1 MSYFLNIDKVN
12 PEQIAAIDDQE
23 NQISYGELIDFSDQ
37 LGDIIKSRSI
47 VFHFSENSVVSLSF
61 YIACM
66 NMKAVPLL
74 LSPQT
79 DVVLIQSLLEKYQPN
94 YIIAPERICQNFQGE
109 VLKESGDYKLI
120 QQHDSVHQLYEE
132 LSLLLPTSGS
142 TGSPKLVRHSYDN
155 LESSAQSIAEFF
167 ELDPSHKAFTFLPM
181 YYTMGLSAIHSHLIA
196 GATLVLIK
204 SAMTDAAFWK
214 TLKESEPTSLSGVPY
229 SFEILKKLRLFRM
242 KMPFLKFINEGG
254 GKLSSELYDECV
266 SFAKANDAKFIPT
279 YGQTE
284 GTARMAFLEPSMVE
298 LKKGSIGKAIPN
310 GELSIID
317 EEGIESFEGE
327 AEGEM
332 IYRGPN
338 VTLGYANHLEDLN
351 LPDERGGILCTG
363 DLVKRDADGY
373 YFITGRKSRFL
384 KLYGIRIALDEV
396 EQIIRST
403 FDTECACGGN
413 DEKML
418 VLITEKDLEK
428 QVSELII
435 QKTGLFHQ
443 AFSVEYVEQ
452 IPRNEAGKVV
462 FHGRV

>member
-1 MSYFLNIDKVN
+1 MSYFLNIDKIN

-23 NQISYGELIDFSDQ
+23 NKISYGELINFSDQ
-37 LGDIIKSRSI
+37 LKDVLKSRSI
-47 VFHFSENSVVSLSF
+47 VFHFSENSVDSLAF

-66 NMKAVPLL
+66 NLKAVPLL

-79 DVVLIQSLLEKYQPN
+79 DSALIQTLIEKYKPN
-94 YIIAPERICQNFQGE
+94 YIIAPDRICQNFQGE
-109 VLKESGDYKLI
+109 VLKESGNYKLI
-120 QQHDSVHQLYEE
+120 QQNDAVHELYED

-142 TGSPKLVRHSYDN
+142 TGSPKLVRHSYKN

-167 ELDPSHKAFTFLPM
+167 EIDPTHKAFSFLPM
-181 YYTMGLSAIHSHLIA
+181 YYTMGLSAIHSHLIV

-204 SAMTDAAFWK
+204 SAMTDAGFWK
-214 TLKESEPTSLSGVPY
+214 TLKESQPTSLSGVPY

-254 GKLSSELYDECV
+254 GKLSPELYDECV
-266 SFAKANDAKFIPT
+266 SFAKANEAKFIPT

-298 LKKGSIGKAIPN
+298 TKKGSIGKAIPN
-310 GELSIID
+310 GELSIVN

-332 IYRGPN
+332 VYRGPN
-338 VTLGYANHLEDLN
+338 VTLGYANQLEDLN
-351 LPDERGGILCTG
+351 LPDERAGVLYTG
-363 DLVKRDADGY
+363 DLVRRDAEGY

-384 KLYGIRIALDEV
+384 KLFGIRIALDEV
-396 EQIIRST
+396 EQIVTST
-403 FDTECACGGN
+403 FDVECACGGN
-413 DEKML
+413 DEKMI
-418 VLITEKDLEK
+418 VLITKKDLEK
-428 QVSELII
+428 QVSDLII

-462 FHGRV
+462 FHGKV

>member
-1 MSYFLNIDKVN
+1 MSYFLNLDKIN
-12 PEQIAAIDDQE
+12 PEQIAAVDDQE
-23 NQISYGELIDFSDQ
+23 NQISYKELINFSDELIDV
-37 LGDIIKSRSI
+37 IKSRSI
-47 VFHFSENSVVSLSF
+47 VFHFSENSVASLSF

-66 NMKAVPLL
+66 NLKAVPLL

-79 DVVLIQSLLEKYQPN
+79 DQALIQSLIKKYKPN
-94 YIIAPERICQNFQGE
+94 YIIAPERISQNFEGE
-109 VLKESGDYKLI
+109 HLKGFGDYQLI
-120 QQHDSVHQLYEE
+120 QLNDSVHPLYED

-142 TGSPKLVRHSYDN
+142 TGSPKLVRHSYKN
-155 LESSAQSIAEFF
+155 LASSAQSIAEFF
-167 ELDPSHKAFTFLPM
+167 ELDTTHRAFAFLPM
-181 YYTMGLSAIHSHLIA
+181 YYTMGLSAIHSHLFA
-196 GATLVLIK
+196 GATLVLVK
-204 SAMTDAAFWK
+204 SAMTDAGFWK
-214 TLKESEPTSLSGVPY
+214 TLKENEPTSLSGVPY

-254 GKLSSELYDECV
+254 GKLSSELYDDCV
-266 SFAKANDAKFIPT
+266 NFAKANEAKFIPT

-298 LKKGSIGKAIPN
+298 VKKGSIGKAIPN
-310 GELSIID
+310 GDLSILD
-317 EEGIESFEGE
+317 EEGKESYEGE

-338 VTLGYANHLEDLN
+338 VTLGYANQLEDLN
-351 LPDERGGILCTG
+351 LPDERNGILYTG

-384 KLYGIRIALDEV
+384 KLFGIRIALDEV
-396 EQIIRST
+396 EQIITST
-403 FDTECACGGN
+403 YNVECACGGN

-418 VLITEKDLEK
+418 VLITNKELEK
-428 QVSELII
+428 QVSDLII

-443 AFSVEYVEQ
+443 AFSVEYVEK

-462 FHGRV
+462 FNGKV